1 VRCGAEPPWRV
12 IVVDDAI
19 LAGPYD
25 LPARAGLPAVPRHI
39 VVLLP
44 RVWVSAQQ
52 IGLGAAG
59 SF

>member
-1 VRCGAEPPWRV
+1 M